1 MVMQRANP
9 VFPGRAPFVVIPGT
23 GPGMTVEGAT
33 AAAPPAVIIHGIAD
47 ARTVLALGQPVT
59 LLSAP
64 GAGVYAGAGWWK
76 ALTDQARRE
85 CPDAVFDDVLDC
97 ADSAGA
103 AMAAL
108 RVGVNTLI
116 LWNSVA
122 AWPAVAEIAA
132 GMSGAVLPVPPAA
145 LDMADRGAIR
155 RLEAWLHV
163 RSAPGDIAAPLG

>member
-1 MVMQRANP
+1 
-9 VFPGRAPFVVIPGT
+9 
-23 GPGMTVEGAT
+23 MTVEGGS
-33 AAAPPAVIIHGIAD
+33 AAAPPAVIIHSLAD
-47 ARTVLALGQPVT
+47 ALAVLALGQPVT

-122 AWPAVAEIAA
+122 GWQAVAEIAA
-132 GMSGAVLPVPPAA
+132 GMNGVVLPVPPVA
-145 LDMADRGAIR
+145 LDMADRRATR
-155 RLEAWLHV
+155 CLDAWLHM